1 MKASKL
7 REKSREELVE
17 DLRQQ
22 RDGLLRQRRMKSAG
36 GEAESPIHK
45 RTRRRDVARI
55 LTVLRER
62 ELNDGGR
69 NQ

>member
-7 REKSREELVE
+7 REQNTEELVE
-17 DLRQQ
+17 ELRGQ
-22 RDGLLRQRRMKSAG
+22 RDGLLRQRRMKGAG

-62 ELNDGGR
+62 ELSDVGR
-69 NQ
+69 KQ